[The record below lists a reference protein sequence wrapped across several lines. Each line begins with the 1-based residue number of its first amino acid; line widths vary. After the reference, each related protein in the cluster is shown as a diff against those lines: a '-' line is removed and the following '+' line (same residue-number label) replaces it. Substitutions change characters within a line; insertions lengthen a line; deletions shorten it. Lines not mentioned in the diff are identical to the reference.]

1 MSHRACVRMSV
12 ETLYSLRRAE
22 PAIRDL
28 DRVVLLD
35 QAVTDDG
42 DTMPAGTEGNVVYVT
57 QDARTLIVEFTE
69 PDGALATIPAASAA
83 SGS

>member
-1 MSHRACVRMSV
+1 MSV

-42 DTMPAGTEGNVVYVT
+42 AAMPAGTEGTVVYVT
-57 QDARTLIVEFTE
+57 QDARTLIVEFAE
-69 PDGALATIPAASAA
+69 PEGALATIPAASAA
-83 SGS
+83 LADRHAG